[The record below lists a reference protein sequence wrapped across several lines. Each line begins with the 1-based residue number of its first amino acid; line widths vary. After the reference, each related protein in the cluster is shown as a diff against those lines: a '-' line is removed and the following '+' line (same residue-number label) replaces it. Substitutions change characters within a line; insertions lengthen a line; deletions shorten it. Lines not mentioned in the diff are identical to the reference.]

1 MADTWWK
8 DFDELKKEQAE
19 LLDLPTDTNLLIQ
32 GPPGSGKTNLL
43 LLRANQL
50 AIGDRPNLNV
60 VVFGSLLKQFIQMG
74 GLQYNFPEEKIVTH
88 TRLFTDILRAERAG
102 FDAKGI
108 GLEEARLE
116 RANRVEALL
125 KSGAI
130 GPMFDALL
138 LDEAQ
143 DYTPQEI
150 RILRSLTDVLV
161 ATADKRQAIFNVDD
175 CTEVLNNCVD
185 MVHNLKFHFRNG
197 LDICRVADGIRKGK
211 PGYLP
216 MLQTS
221 NYDEAAYPSKVFP
234 KHGLTLEQQAGAIAE
249 QVKQQRFAYP
259 DDLIGILCPKNAD
272 LEIIEQGL
280 EAAGLNG
287 EITRANVPDY
297 FDPSRPIWLSTL
309 SAAKGLEFRAVHIAG
324 LDELHK
330 TGPVQR
336 RLIFT
341 GVTRAKT
348 ALSLYWH
355 TSIPGYLESA
365 IRTIAP
371 AKGPVTKQKIFGKA

>member
-1 MADTWWK
+1 MANTWWK

-19 LLDLPTDTNLLIQ
+19 LLDIPTDKNLLIK

-74 GLQYNFPEEKIVTH
+74 GLQYNFPDEKIVTH
-88 TRLFTDILRAERAG
+88 TRLFNDILRAEGAG
-102 FDAKGI
+102 FDAKGMQ
-108 GLEEARLE
+108 LEDARRE
-116 RANRVEALL
+116 RANRLEQLV
-125 KSGAI
+125 KSGAV
-130 GPMFDALL
+130 GSLFDALL

-150 RILRSLTDVLV
+150 RIMRSLTDVLI
-161 ATADKRQAIFNVDD
+161 ATADRRQAIFDVED
-175 CTEVLNNCVD
+175 CTDALQNCVET
-185 MVHNLKFHFRNG
+185 VHALKYHFRNG
-197 LDICRVADGIRKGK
+197 LDICRVADGLQKGK
-211 PGYLP
+211 PGYSP
-216 MLQTS
+216 MLQYS
-221 NYDEAAYPSKVFP
+221 NYDEAGYPSKVFP
-234 KHGLTLEQQAGAIAE
+234 KPGMTLEEQAVAIAD

-272 LEIIEQGL
+272 LDVIAKGL
-280 EAAGLNG
+280 DDAGLGN
-287 EITRANVPDY
+287 EITRANIQDG
-297 FDPSRPIWLSTL
+297 FNSSRPIWLATL

-355 TSIPGYLESA
+355 KSIPGYLESA
-365 IRTIAP
+365 LLTVAAP
-371 AKGPVTKQKIFGKA
+371 KGPVTKQNIFGKA